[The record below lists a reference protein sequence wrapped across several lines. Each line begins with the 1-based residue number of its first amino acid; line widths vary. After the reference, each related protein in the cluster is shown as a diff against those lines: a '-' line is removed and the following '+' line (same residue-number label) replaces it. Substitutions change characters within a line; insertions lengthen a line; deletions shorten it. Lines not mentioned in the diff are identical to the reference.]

1 MLKAGDVAGAVVVV
15 VRDGRV
21 IHAKGYGY
29 ASLGDRRA
37 FTPETMLRPGSI
49 TKLFTWIAVLQLV
62 ERGRLDLDRDVNAYL
77 DFRIPPAFGKPITL
91 RNLMTHTAGFEEVS
105 KDLFVSDPSRLYPLG
120 TYLKRRQPARNL
132 PPGKVIAYSNY
143 GSALA
148 GYIVERASG
157 EAWARYIEGHV
168 TRPLGMLRT
177 TVAQPL
183 PAAFVPSM
191 AMGYATSNASDQSR
205 PECRDCSRPNSTR
218 PAVAVPAPQPFELIE
233 AAPAGAMSTSGA
245 DIARFMIAML
255 DPERADPILRPES
268 MKAMEGHQFSV
279 VPWRNGFTLGMFEND
294 RNGLRIVGHGG
305 DTLWFH
311 SDLELIP
318 AARTGVFISLNSA
331 GNALDIRRELFR
343 RFLDRNFPFQAA
355 PVATASSAADN
366 ANREAGWSQT

>member
-1 MLKAGDVAGAVVVV
+1 MAGANGGRLPFHERPVVRCRKFAFGTKAQGLQRRRGQCRYFERALLGARVRSQPVRCTAVPRRKLIDRPADGCARPCRNLHTTAAHDRLEHRHALLTMSGPLRSLIALSGLLATWAYAQPALARPDTRPSARMTPADVATFFNSRMPKMLKAGDVAGAVVVV

-120 TYLKRRQPARNL
+120 TYLKRRLPARIF

-148 GYIVERASG
+148 GYIVERA
-157 EAWARYIEGHV
+157 
-168 TRPLGMLRT
+168 
-177 TVAQPL
+177 
-183 PAAFVPSM
+183 
-191 AMGYATSNASDQSR
+191 
-205 PECRDCSRPNSTR
+205 
-218 PAVAVPAPQPFELIE
+218 AVV
-233 AAPAGAMSTSGA
+233 
-245 DIARFMIAML
+245 
-255 DPERADPILRPES
+255 
-268 MKAMEGHQFSV
+268 
-279 VPWRNGFTLGMFEND
+279 
-294 RNGLRIVGHGG
+294 
-305 DTLWFH
+305 
-311 SDLELIP
+311 
-318 AARTGVFISLNSA
+318 
-331 GNALDIRRELFR
+331 
-343 RFLDRNFPFQAA
+343 
-355 PVATASSAADN
+355 
-366 ANREAGWSQT
+366 